1 MAVKVI
7 DAIMGTG
14 KSTAA
19 TNYINEQC
27 ASRKILYVTE
37 YLPEAKRIALACP
50 QAHMEEPTEKKS
62 VAGRTKTQHF
72 RELVTAGANVS
83 CSHALFRWCP
93 QDILDGLRE
102 QNYIVIIDEVMDIFE
117 DADVTMGGIDFMVA
131 AEALIRTELDE
142 SGDIVRYDLNPGK
155 NFQVKELLPLF
166 NKLGRQPILQ
176 IKEIEERKNAKAKL
190 YSKQWML
197 PKELFEV
204 SDDIFILTYLFDGSP
219 LRSFLQINE
228 IPVEHWCVTKRDG
241 RLTFGSN
248 DPYIPEYVHDI
259 KNKLHIC
266 RNEKRNAIG
275 DKYEALSVN
284 WFKRERK
291 PAKKAKLEELRTNI
305 RWFMRDCKEVPKHK
319 ASERMWTCFKQGSK
333 HIVDDGYTRADVPF
347 NKRATNEF
355 RNRKV
360 LAYCANVFAKPGLKK
375 FCELYGVTYNEDEF
389 ALSTLV
395 QWIWRSAIRDGEEVW
410 LYVPSSRMRNLLDA
424 WLDEVS
430 SGVVTGYQK
439 HLN

>member
-1 MAVKVI
+1 MAVKIV

-19 TNYINEQC
+19 INYINEQC
-27 ASRKILYVTE
+27 ASRKIMYVTE
-37 YLPEAKRIALACP
+37 YLPEAKRIAQACP
-50 QAHMEEPTEKKS
+50 RAHMLEPREELS
-62 VAGRTKTQHF
+62 ISGSSKTQHL
-72 RELVTAGANVS
+72 RSLIADGANVA

-93 QDILDGLRE
+93 EDILADIKR
-102 QNYIVIIDEVMDIFE
+102 QNYIVIIDEVINVFE
-117 DADVTMGGIDFMVA
+117 DADLSVGDVEFLLSADAVT
-131 AEALIRTELDE
+131 RTALDE
-142 SGDIVRYDLNPGK
+142 DGDIILYELNPEK
-155 NFQVKELLPLF
+155 QFAVKQLRPLF

-176 IKEIEERKNAKAKL
+176 IREIEERKNAKAKL

-219 LRSFLQINE
+219 LSSFLQLSGVE
-228 IPVEHWCVTKRDG
+228 VEHWCVTRRNG
-241 RLTFGSN
+241 TLTFGTS
-248 DPYIPEYVHDI
+248 DPYVPSYVCDI
-259 KNKLHIC
+259 KNKLHVC
-266 RNEKRNAIG
+266 RDEKRNAIG

-284 WFKRERK
+284 WYKRERK
-291 PAKKAKLEELRTNI
+291 PAEKVKLNKLRSNV
-305 RWFMRDCKEVPKHK
+305 RWFMRECKDVPKH
-319 ASERMWTCFKQGSK
+319 SPDERMWSCFSQGEK
-333 HIVDDGYTRADVPF
+333 FVVDKGYTNASVPF
-347 NKRATNEF
+347 NKKATNEL
-355 RNRKV
+355 RGRKV

-375 FCELYGVTYNEDEF
+375 FCELYGVAYNEDEF

-410 LYVPSSRMRNLLDA
+410 LYVPSSRMRDLLDA

-439 HLN
+439 HQH